1 MTSHSTHSR
10 RPCLTA
16 LVALALLVWVPA
28 ASAEVVT
35 LIDNT
40 RLFGTMLHYFDGEV
54 TLQTPD
60 GARVKLPQAKIKSIQ
75 FQLPKPRT
83 EFSSPTSTFNRW
95 KQSLLKGQMAE
106 HIECYSM
113 MYQMMMTNLMGAM
126 SKEELDKMLKGHRQ
140 TRYEIRGTRMKGKD
154 LAFLKVSAQLPGV
167 DRPQAGELL
176 FVRENGE
183 WKLVPPQFQRPA
195 GGP

>member
-1 MTSHSTHSR
+1 MA
-10 RPCLTA
+10 LGA
-16 LVALALLVWVPA
+16 LVWSRPAL
-28 ASAEVVT
+28 AEVVT
-35 LIDNT
+35 LIDDT
-40 RLFGTMLHYFDGEV
+40 RIFGVMIHFFDGEV
-54 TLQTPD
+54 TMETPD
-60 GARVKLPQAKIKSIQ
+60 GARVKLPTTKIKSIQ
-75 FQLPKPRT
+75 FKLPKPRA

-95 KQSLLKGQMAE
+95 KQSLLKGQIAE

-140 TRYEIRGTRMKGKD
+140 TRYEIRGTRPKGKN
-154 LAFLKVSAQLPGV
+154 LAFLKVNAHLPGAEH
-167 DRPQAGELL
+167 PGAGELL

-183 WKLVPPQFQRPA
+183 WKLVPPQFQRPT

>member
-1 MTSHSTHSR
+1 MSSFATLP
-10 RPCLTA
+10 RPCLAA
-16 LVALALLVWVPA
+16 LVALGVLAWAKPA
-28 ASAEVVT
+28 RAEVVT

-40 RLFGTMLHYFDGEV
+40 RLFGTLVHYFDGEV
-54 TLQTPD
+54 TLETAD
-60 GARVKLPQAKIKSIQ
+60 GARVKLPTAKIKSIQ
-75 FQLPKPRT
+75 WKLPKPRV
-83 EFSSPTSTFNRW
+83 EFGSPTATFNRW
-95 KQSLLKGQMAE
+95 KQSLLKGE
-106 HIECYSM
+106 IGPHIECYSM

-140 TRYEIRGTRMKGKD
+140 TRYEIRGTQMKGKT
-154 LAFLKVSAQLPGV
+154 LAFLKVSAHLPGA

-195 GGP
+195 GGS